1 MRSYSIPL
9 TFSRMTFWS
18 RYDPIRH
25 VQGNTDHWAKYRQQ
39 VRPPTK
45 LTQDRICFFLSNI
58 FDESQVLLKK
68 YRQGPQL
75 MSMICYKWV
84 LALNVPVV
92 HVYRIST
99 SMNYINAGIVIEP
112 HCSIVLVTEVWS
124 FMNVCCKS
132 IRFNHK
138 CSMYMYL

>member
-1 MRSYSIPL
+1 MSI
-9 TFSRMTFWS
+9 
-18 RYDPIRH
+18 
-25 VQGNTDHWAKYRQQ
+25 
-39 VRPPTK
+39 
-45 LTQDRICFFLSNI
+45 
-58 FDESQVLLKK
+58 
-68 YRQGPQL
+68 
-75 MSMICYKWV
+75 ICYKWV

-92 HVYRIST
+92 HVYRLST

-138 CSMYMYL
+138 CSMYMYLWCAWSLFQSFILLLNNVFGLRVSFPSSCNLQHTWTYNVSFFVVVAIWISFCCSHQGPHLIFSLVLCNHSDCFQ